1 MPKTDKMQE
10 QFTPQELSKF
20 NDKSTTAAELERFH
34 IRTDSAEIVAYK
46 KRRNLLSAGIGI
58 GIFLLIILFIIS
70 LLVTH
75 WGDLIIEIDSYA
87 VTKGLA
93 LSEDPGFGSHYT
105 TLSAK
110 QAKNVTNITKNWLPA
125 NLDTSGDGEHN
136 GDNYVAYTFYVKNI
150 GEYNLD
156 YDASLEIIGA
166 AKSADEAV
174 RVMVYKNG
182 ESRVYGKTKFK
193 NREQGED
200 DCYKFVY
207 SAEDGDGSIVM
218 TTRTENFAVDAIDK
232 YTIVIWIEGNDPECI
247 DDIRNGHVRMRMLF
261 EIEGEDSPH
270 SIFGTAYEEYIAQ
283 MSSREDLD
291 EFGFEDNTSST
302 SSQEETD
309 VASGNSSYSTAD
321 VSSESSGFDA
331 DISAQSGG

>member
-1 MPKTDKMQE
+1 MPESKKMQDV
-10 QFTPQELSKF
+10 FTPQELSEF
-20 NDKSTTAAELERFH
+20 NDKTTSASELERFH

-46 KRRNLLSAGIGI
+46 KRRNLLAAGLGI

-87 VTKGLA
+87 ITKGLA

-110 QAKNVTNITKNWLPA
+110 QANSVTNITKSWLPH

-136 GDNYVAYTFYVKNI
+136 GDNYVAYTFYVKNV
-150 GEYNLD
+150 GEYTLD

-182 ESRVYGKTKFK
+182 QPRVYGKSKYN
-193 NREQGED
+193 NREMSEE

-218 TTRTENFAVDAIDK
+218 TSRTENFEVDQIDK

-270 SIFGTAYEEYIAQ
+270 SIFGTAYEEYIASI
-283 MSSREDLD
+283 SSQENID
-291 EFGFEDNTSST
+291 EFGFVEDNSSIQQEDDADNTSGTASQDSAVST
-302 SSQEETD
+302 QSASSD
-309 VASGNSSYSTAD
+309 NSEHS
-321 VSSESSGFDA
+321 
-331 DISAQSGG
+331 